1 MGQKFFD
8 GVQNVHTCISFIE
21 IVKFMIQDKLSNKLH
36 VDKTNDKILYMYF
49 G

>member
-8 GVQNVHTCISFIE
+8 GVQNIHISFIE
-21 IVKFMIQDKLSNKLH
+21 IVKFMIQHKLSNKLH